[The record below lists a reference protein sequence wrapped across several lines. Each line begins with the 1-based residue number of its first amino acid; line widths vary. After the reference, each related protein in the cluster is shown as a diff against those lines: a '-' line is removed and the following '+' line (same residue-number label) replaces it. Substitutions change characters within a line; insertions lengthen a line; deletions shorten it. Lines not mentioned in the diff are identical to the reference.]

1 MHFVNH
7 NFTDI
12 DFETKHMSR
21 IEKTIYFDLRSIY
34 LSSEKPIDG
43 SDMELLQ
50 RRLSV
55 IDDAEK
61 QALAFVLKDKF
72 DKAGKQ
78 FKQPAWDKVIK
89 DYKFQ
94 QISLALSEMTKRLRE
109 DGVTIEA
116 NAGMSA
122 IRDLYLQRFGGDKL
136 TRITNK
142 ANVMTNEAN
151 VKANRANDKA
161 NVMTNE
167 DEYKLTSN
175 DERKF
180 MVDSLKG
187 VGESVTLKTSIST
200 LRELYAKRFNSDSK
214 VDATNAIHQAN
225 VMTNTN
231 ANPMTNEANVMT
243 NEINAENDTITKN
256 HKLITNN
263 HKPVSERDAHTN
275 TGEETFD
282 NFGTDV
288 VDNSADNFIATTQPT
303 AINPVDTEIQLPAT
317 TPVNDSVNQP
327 ATKADQ
333 IRDQRA
339 DDIENWEAPTI
350 DEMRGELFRA
360 GKLMQLTDD
369 QYALHIED
377 FKAHYSEQALLGKP
391 IATESNRKAKLRKWL
406 IGEVDKQAANKA
418 RQEKAKG
425 TFNIDNEDWSG
436 TTASRP
442 TQSNSDVPDVF
453 HPSHSMGNTD
463 NEPLFLNGLKRQP
476 FAGMTTDESYAL
488 VDRHTQIGESRVA
501 AYDRLLN
508 EMKEAV

>member
-21 IEKTIYFDLRSIY
+21 IEKTIYFDLRSLY
-34 LSSEKPIDG
+34 LSEESPIDG
-43 SDMELLQ
+43 SDMDLLQ

-72 DKAGKQ
+72 DKVGKL
-78 FKQPAWDKVIK
+78 FKRPAWDKIIK

-94 QISLALSEMTKRLRE
+94 QISTALSDMTKRLRA

-122 IRDLYLQRFGGDKL
+122 IRELYIQRFGGDKL

-161 NVMTNE
+161 NVTTNE
-167 DEYKLTSN
+167 GEYKLTSN

-200 LRELYAKRFNSDSK
+200 LRELYTKRFNSDSK

-225 VMTNTN
+225 DMTNTN
-231 ANPMTNEANVMT
+231 ANAITNTANVMT
-243 NEINAENDTITKN
+243 NEINAENDTITIN
-256 HKLITNN
+256 HEPLTNN
-263 HKPVSERDAHTN
+263 QELSEREAHTN
-275 TGEETFD
+275 TGE
-282 NFGTDV
+282 GII
-288 VDNSADNFIATTQPT
+288 ADAEDFELVTYTEE
-303 AINPVDTEIQLPAT
+303 DTRLAEQKRVAAQA
-317 TPVNDSVNQP
+317 PVNHQSS
-327 ATKADQ
+327 KADQ

-339 DDIENWEAPTI
+339 DDIESWEAPTFK
-350 DEMRGELFRA
+350 EMQDQLLAA
-360 GKLMQLTDD
+360 GKQMNFTGT
-369 QYALHIED
+369 QYRMHVED

-391 IATESNRKAKLRKWL
+391 VSTEANRKAKLRKWL
-406 IGEVDKQAANKA
+406 MGEIDKQTANQA
-418 RQEKAKG
+418 RQEKARG

-436 TTASRP
+436 TTASNP
-442 TQSNSDVPDVF
+442 TQSNSDMPDVF
-453 HPSHSMGNTD
+453 HPSHSNGTTD
-463 NEPLFLNGLKRQP
+463 ASQPLFLNGLKRLP

-488 VDRHTQIGESRVA
+488 VDKHTQIGEARVA